1 MRDWRVNKQ
10 EPRNMEPQFSSVSLL
25 GSSVEEPQN
34 STHEKEQSV
43 NPGHFLDWQA
53 WEEGT
58 ACVCRER

>member
-1 MRDWRVNKQ
+1 
-10 EPRNMEPQFSSVSLL
+10 MEPQFSSVSLL

-58 ACVCRER
+58 ACVCRERWCAQP